1 MHSQTKNITA
11 GLVVAMFVAISTFCL
26 PLTGMANEKS
36 LYQRLGGYDAINA
49 VVNEFAD
56 RLFTDKKLASF
67 FGALSTDSR
76 EKFKQ
81 LNTLLVCA
89 STGGP
94 CNYLGRSM
102 PTSHK
107 GMGVTNEDFDRV
119 AGHLVATLDRFKVP
133 VAEKEELLG
142 IIGSLRG
149 QVVEQKK

>member
-1 MHSQTKNITA
+1 MYSPGKNFTA
-11 GLVVAMFVAISTFCL
+11 GLAIALFVTISAFCL
-26 PLTGMANEKS
+26 PSTGMANEKS

-94 CNYLGRSM
+94 CNYLGRAM
-102 PTSHK
+102 PVSHQ
-107 GMGVTNEDFDRV
+107 GMGVTNTDFDRV
-119 AGHLVATLDRFKVP
+119 AGHLVATLDKFKVP

-149 QVVEQKK
+149 QVVDQKE